1 LGLVALL
8 NRSHNTVPTSGDWF
22 TEWWSVAYSGN
33 IVEDAPAPMPNE
45 EAYDRLNE
53 AFASSGDNGG
63 DVAER
68 RNHPRFYYFTF
79 FMFYFKFH
87 KTVFTNLIELQ
98 CSC

>member
-8 NRSHNTVPTSGDWF
+8 NRSHNTVPASGDWF

-68 RNHPRFYYFTF
+68 RSHPGSIILPSLCFISNSTKLF
-79 FMFYFKFH
+79 
-87 KTVFTNLIELQ
+87 LQ
-98 CSC
+98 I